1 MREVASCRLIKA
13 LRGKP
18 TLSGCSKNGEDAGV
32 TIVAA
37 GGGLLWVA
45 AAVALV
51 GFLLA
56 KLSHPL
62 SIVEELLDCVFMI

>member
-1 MREVASCRLIKA
+1 LIKA

-18 TLSGCSKNGEDAGV
+18 TLNGCSKNGEDAGV
-32 TIVAA
+32 AIAVA
-37 GGGLLWVA
+37 GDGLLWV

-56 KLSHPL
+56 KLLHPL
-62 SIVEELLDCVFMI
+62 LVVEELLDCVFMI

>member
-1 MREVASCRLIKA
+1 LIKA

-18 TLSGCSKNGEDAGV
+18 TLNGCSKNGEGAGV
-32 TIVAA
+32 TIAVA
-37 GGGLLWVA
+37 GDGLLLV

-56 KLSHPL
+56 KLLHPL
-62 SIVEELLDCVFMI
+62 SVVEELLDCVFMI

>member
-1 MREVASCRLIKA
+1 LIKA

-37 GGGLLWVA
+37 GDGLLWV

-56 KLSHPL
+56 KLLHPL
-62 SIVEELLDCVFMI
+62 LVGEELLDCVFMI